1 MHDNRPLI
9 IQGEENYRKF
19 LEAGKEHNLTKAL
32 ERFNKHHKK
41 KEKNMERLTYRD
53 ELGRSIDKNEDCPTC
68 SICWN
73 CDIPPRKCNYLNDA
87 LEKLAEY
94 EDAEEQGLLLR
105 LPCKVGDTV
114 YVIGSLS
121 EFGVT
126 EEIELKVFECM
137 VNKITLNYKYGNTMQ
152 MDCKEHVSFGWSM
165 NMKKINELVFLTK
178 EEAEQALKQMG
189 E

>member
-9 IQGEENYRKF
+9 IQGEENYRRF
-19 LEAGKEHNLTKAL
+19 LEAGKEHNSTKAL

-53 ELGRSIDKNEDCPTC
+53 ELGISIDKNEDCPTC

-105 LPCKVGDTV
+105 LPVA
-114 YVIGSLS
+114 
-121 EFGVT
+121 E
-126 EEIELKVFECM
+126 
-137 VNKITLNYKYGNTMQ
+137 NTMLK
-152 MDCKEHVSFGWSM
+152 DR
-165 NMKKINELVFLTK
+165 VFICPNC
-178 EEAEQALKQMG
+178 EIIF
-189 E
+189 

>member
-1 MHDNRPLI
+1 MNRYDI
-9 IQGEENYRKF
+9 EVVENATNASNI
-19 LEAGKEHNLTKAL
+19 LPET
-32 ERFNKHHKK
+32 
-41 KEKNMERLTYRD
+41 
-53 ELGRSIDKNEDCPTC
+53 P
-68 SICWN
+68 
-73 CDIPPRKCNYLNDA
+73 
-87 LEKLAEY
+87 LEKVVADCMTDYLEMRN
-94 EDAEEQGLLLR
+94 AEEQGLLLR

-137 VNKITLNYKYGNTMQ
+137 VNKITLNHKYGNTMQ
-152 MDCKEHVSFGWSM
+152 MDCKEHSSFGWSM